1 MIDENIKLSLNSIN
15 DELIKI
21 ENKREKLIK
30 ESRKIIILCNQ
41 CIVSLHRNKLEE
53 SEIKLKDANNL
64 LQSLKENIS
73 PDLKKYLYTPEQEI
87 VEATVLNCIVRGI
100 AIPRIDEIGVSSNS
114 YLTGL
119 LDAVGEIKRMIFDQT
134 RIGNS
139 KKAEDLFVTIQDIY
153 NEIYPFAVFDNIV
166 SGLRRKLDVSKILI
180 ENSREL
186 ITEESRRSNL
196 ISYIEKLSNHP
207 NSKSYS
213 E

>member
-1 MIDENIKLSLNSIN
+1 MIDQNIKLSLESVN

-41 CIVSLHRNKLEE
+41 SIVSLHQNKLKE
-53 SEIKLKDANNL
+53 SEIKLRDANNL
-64 LQSLKENIS
+64 LQLLKENVS
-73 PDLKKYLYTPEQEI
+73 PDLKKYLYTPEQEL
-87 VEATVLNCIVRGI
+87 VEALVLNSIVRGI
-100 AIPRIDEIGVSSNS
+100 DIPRIDEIKVSSQS

-119 LDAVGEIKRMIFDQT
+119 LDAIGEIKRMIFDQT

-139 KKAEDLFVTIQDIY
+139 KKAEDLFVMIQDIY
-153 NEIYPFAVFDNIV
+153 NEVYPFAVFDNIV

-186 ITEESRRSNL
+186 ITEESRRSKL
-196 ISYIEKLSNHP
+196 ITFIEKLPSSNLQ
-207 NSKSYS
+207 
-213 E
+213 

>member
-1 MIDENIKLSLNSIN
+1 MIDQNIKLSLESVN

-41 CIVSLHRNKLEE
+41 SIVSLHQNKLKE
-53 SEIKLKDANNL
+53 SEIKLRDANNL
-64 LQSLKENIS
+64 LQSLKENVS
-73 PDLKKYLYTPEQEI
+73 PDLKKYLYTPEQEL
-87 VEATVLNCIVRGI
+87 VEALVLNSIVRGI
-100 AIPRIDEIGVSSNS
+100 DIPRIDEIKVSSQS

-119 LDAVGEIKRMIFDQT
+119 LDAIGEIKRMIFDQT

-139 KKAEDLFVTIQDIY
+139 KKAEDLFVMIQDIY
-153 NEIYPFAVFDNIV
+153 NEVYPFAVFDNIV

-186 ITEESRRSNL
+186 ITEESRRSKL
-196 ISYIEKLSNHP
+196 ITFIEKLPSTNIQ
-207 NSKSYS
+207 
-213 E
+213 